1 MSNKSKIIAA
11 AQKYAGKGNFEKAIA
26 EYQKVLKLDPHDIR
40 TWLKMGD
47 LYTRMGAR
55 SEATDTYLKV
65 AEQYRRSGFHLKA
78 VAVYKQI
85 LKLDPLL
92 TDVYELLGDAYLSL
106 GLTSEA
112 LIQFEQLADIAAR
125 QNKPHIVVDTLQ
137 KILELDPNNIS
148 TRLRVAE
155 QLSAAGE
162 GAGAVAQFR
171 HACEQLKNLN
181 RIDDYLKV
189 AERLLYH
196 DPRQLDIARDVAQIY
211 LERNEAKRA
220 LSKLQICFNANR
232 KDILTLEMLAAAF
245 SLLQQPQKAISVYT
259 ELMNIAIETNNI
271 AQKHGYAKSILKL
284 DPNHRVA
291 RRELGSNAA
300 PPVSDGYTAPKSQTP
315 SGPEAV
321 VGKLLDE
328 ANVLVKYGLV
338 ERATEHF
345 DKIFTIDFYN
355 LEAREKFKD
364 VLLDSGNI
372 EGAKEQLFI
381 LVNAFIEA
389 QPEGAVYYLHEILR
403 IDPMSRRAR
412 QILSD
417 IGGVI
422 PEGLP
427 EIIDDD
433 ADNSGL
439 LVVEN
444 LEVGVNDS
452 VDTDEAEDVR
462 DSAEGF
468 DIDIR
473 DLPYVDDANLVI
485 DEDSQLEILPSE
497 DDEPLAVAPAA
508 PMAPGVPRPSLVK
521 GKNLPKPPV
530 PSRPPMPPLK
540 QGNQPSFIPPAPRPS
555 SVVPPPPGRTQQKP
569 LPKDAAE
576 KKQGNEDETRP
587 VQQITDDE
595 SNFVEVTAARRT
607 IDSLATT
614 TPATVIDI
622 DEDLEEI
629 EFFLEQGL
637 VAEARTIYSDLIAQ
651 YPDEARLIAL
661 APNFA
666 AAKDGSDG
674 DEFESEVIEAD
685 SGAPLDMA
693 ELSSDLNL
701 DDDDTQGDV
710 AVDTVFTKFKEGV
723 EQQISK
729 SDYNTHFD
737 LGQAYKEM
745 GLWDDAIGEF
755 KIAAEHPERAGT
767 AELMVGMCHL
777 GAGRFEEAIATF
789 DNARTLPGQTESEN
803 LALLYEKAKVYEL
816 MEQFTD
822 ALVIYREILNVDPGF
837 ADVVD
842 RIGALE

>member
-1 MSNKSKIIAA
+1 MSNKSKIIAT

-85 LKLDPLL
+85 IKLDPLL

-125 QNKPHIVVDTLQ
+125 QKKVHVVVDTLR

-162 GAGAVAQFR
+162 SADAVAQFR
-171 HACEQLKNLN
+171 HACEQLKNQN

-196 DPRQLDIARDVAQIY
+196 DASQLDIARDVAQIY
-211 LERNEAKRA
+211 LERSEPKRA

-245 SLLQQPQKAISVYT
+245 GLLQQPQKAISVYT
-259 ELMNIAIETNNI
+259 ELMNLAIESNNI

-284 DPNHRVA
+284 DPNHKVA
-291 RRELGSNAA
+291 RRELGSNAVPSA
-300 PPVSDGYTAPKSQTP
+300 LDGYTAPRSNAP
-315 SGPEAV
+315 VGPEAV
-321 VGKLLDE
+321 VAKLLDE
-328 ANVLVKYGLV
+328 ASVLVKYGLV

-355 LEAREKFKD
+355 LEARERFKD
-364 VLLDSGNI
+364 VLIESGNV

-381 LVNAFIEA
+381 LVDAFIET

-412 QILSD
+412 QTLMD
-417 IGGVI
+417 IGGVM
-422 PEGLP
+422 PDGLP
-427 EIIDDD
+427 EIDEDGD
-433 ADNSGL
+433 ENSGL

-444 LEVGVNDS
+444 
-452 VDTDEAEDVR
+452 VDVMEEPVER
-462 DSAEGF
+462 HSSPGF

-485 DEDSQLEILPSE
+485 DEDSQIDILQLDD
-497 DDEPLAVAPAA
+497 DDEPQRGPALSSSHHESSGSGSNTAPKPFSPLTTTSQPTAASNIAPQPPVRRSASIAPASPDRSA
-508 PMAPGVPRPSLVK
+508 IRELAGARVHTA
-521 GKNLPKPPV
+521 
-530 PSRPPMPPLK
+530 
-540 QGNQPSFIPPAPRPS
+540 SFAND
-555 SVVPPPPGRTQQKP
+555 
-569 LPKDAAE
+569 DA
-576 KKQGNEDETRP
+576 TRP
-587 VQQITDDE
+587 VPQITEDVGVFED
-595 SNFVEVTAARRT
+595 RT
-607 IDSLATT
+607 TDSLSTT
-614 TPATVIDI
+614 TRATLIDI

-629 EFFLEQGL
+629 IFFLEQGL
-637 VAEARTIYSDLIAQ
+637 VDEAHVIYRDLISQ
-651 YPDEARLIAL
+651 YPDEPRLKEL
-661 APNFA
+661 AYQFETA
-666 AAKDGSDG
+666 TDFSVSDDFG
-674 DEFESEVIEAD
+674 AEVVD
-685 SGAPLDMA
+685 SGAPLDME

-701 DDDDTQGDV
+701 DEIGMAQGEV

-723 EQQISK
+723 KQQISK

-767 AELMVGMCHL
+767 AEMMVGMCHL

-789 DNARTLPGQTESEN
+789 DNARNLPGQTESEK
-803 LALLYEKAKVYEL
+803 LALLYEKAKVFEL
-816 MEQFTD
+816 MEQFAD
-822 ALVIYREILNVDPGF
+822 ALVIYTEILNVDPGF

>member
-1 MSNKSKIIAA
+1 MSNKSKIITT

-55 SEATDTYLKV
+55 GEATDTYLKV

-125 QNKPHIVVDTLQ
+125 QKKPHVVVETLR

-155 QLSAAGE
+155 QLSSVGQNAD
-162 GAGAVAQFR
+162 AVTQFNA
-171 HACEQLKNLN
+171 ACEQLKNQG

-196 DPRQLDIARDVAQIY
+196 DSTQLDIAREVAQIY
-211 LERNEAKRA
+211 LERNEPKRA
-220 LSKLQICFNANR
+220 LSKLQLCFNANR

-245 SLLQQPQKAISVYT
+245 GMLQQPQKAISVYT

-284 DPNHRVA
+284 DPTHKVA

-300 PPVSDGYTAPKSQTP
+300 PSVAAGYMAPKTQAP
-315 SGPEAV
+315 SGPETMVA
-321 VGKLLDE
+321 KLLDE
-328 ANVLVKYGLV
+328 AGVLVKYGLV

-355 LEAREKFKD
+355 LEARERFKD
-364 VLLDSGNI
+364 VLLESGNT

-381 LVNAFIEA
+381 LVDAFIEA

-403 IDPMSRRAR
+403 IDPFSRRAR
-412 QILSD
+412 KILND

-422 PEGLP
+422 PDGLP
-427 EIIDDD
+427 ELPDLSDESQMSGE
-433 ADNSGL
+433 NSGL
-439 LVVEN
+439 IEVEQN
-444 LEVGVNDS
+444 VNITENS
-452 VDTDEAEDVR
+452 EVR
-462 DSAEGF
+462 DS
-468 DIDIR
+468 DIDLGI
-473 DLPYVDDANLVI
+473 DIQELPYVDDANLVVDDGSQI
-485 DEDSQLEILPSE
+485 DIIPDKEKSVVP
-497 DDEPLAVAPAA
+497 PPPNP
-508 PMAPGVPRPSLVK
+508 PMAPGLPRPSLVK
-521 GKNLPKPPV
+521 GKGAPNPPFPGTASSKPLAG
-530 PSRPPMPPLK
+530 PSRK
-540 QGNQPSFIPPAPRPS
+540 
-555 SVVPPPPGRTQQKP
+555 PPPPPKPASIAPAPPSKLVTKDIPAPAASVAAKRT
-569 LPKDAAE
+569 
-576 KKQGNEDETRP
+576 GNEDQTRP
-587 VQQITDDE
+587 VPQITGEDVSLAD
-595 SNFVEVTAARRT
+595 VPL
-607 IDSLATT
+607 DSLSATA
-614 TPATVIDI
+614 PGVAVADI
-622 DEDLEEI
+622 EEELEEI
-629 EFFLEQGL
+629 GFFIEQGL
-637 VAEARTIYSDLIAQ
+637 MDEARGIYDDLIAL
-651 YPDEARLIAL
+651 YPDDERLLEIGTQL
-661 APNFA
+661 
-666 AAKDGSDG
+666 DETRDVS
-674 DEFESEVIEAD
+674 EFEDLDAEIVEAD
-685 SGAPLDMA
+685 ADGPLNMD
-693 ELSSDLNL
+693 ELSNDLNL
-701 DDDDTQGDV
+701 DDVGGTQGEV

-723 EQQISK
+723 EEQISK
-729 SDYNTHFD
+729 SDYSTHFD

-767 AELMVGMCHL
+767 AELMVGMCHI
-777 GAGRFEEAIATF
+777 GAGRFNDAIDTF
-789 DNARTLPGQTESEN
+789 DKARKLPGQSESEK

-816 MEQFTD
+816 MEQYQD
-822 ALVIYREILNVDPGF
+822 ALVIYRDILNVDPGF